1 MKNFFEHNRVLL
13 APMAGVTDL
22 AFRSICREFGADMT
36 YTEMVSAKALSF
48 ANQKTIHLLDLAE
61 GENPLAVQLFGHE
74 PEVLAAQAAWVEENM
89 GDSLAY
95 LDINM
100 GCPARKIASKG
111 DGSALM
117 KDPDL
122 AASIV
127 RAITNAVNAPV
138 TVKFRRGWA
147 MDEETAP
154 DFARQ
159 MEEAG
164 ASAVAVHGRY
174 AQQMY
179 RGSADWG
186 VIRCV
191 KEAVSIPVIG
201 NGDIKRGPDALRMME
216 ETGCDAVMIGRG
228 AQGNPWIFAEAQAA
242 LKGEAI
248 PARPTVDEKIAM
260 ARRHAELL
268 TKLEGRNIVRMRK
281 HAAWYMTGVPR
292 ASGARE
298 QINRCETLE
307 DFNDVF
313 DLVIKMTRE
322 YEAQGFYMNNTG
334 L

>member
-1 MKNFFEHNRVLL
+1 
-13 APMAGVTDL
+13 
-22 AFRSICREFGADMT
+22 
-36 YTEMVSAKALSF
+36 
-48 ANQKTIHLLDLAE
+48 
-61 GENPLAVQLFGHE
+61 
-74 PEVLAAQAAWVEENM
+74 
-89 GDSLAY
+89 
-95 LDINM
+95 
-100 GCPARKIASKG
+100 
-111 DGSALM
+111 
-117 KDPDL
+117 
-122 AASIV
+122 
-127 RAITNAVNAPV
+127 
-138 TVKFRRGWA
+138 

>member
-1 MKNFFEHNRVLL
+1 MKNFFKDHRVLL

-22 AFRSICREFGADMT
+22 AFRSLCRELGADMT

-48 ANQKTIHLLDLAE
+48 ANQKTRHLLDLAE
-61 GENPLAVQLFGHE
+61 GETQVAVQLFGHE
-74 PEVLAAQAAWVEENM
+74 ADVLAAQAAWVEESM
-89 GDSLAY
+89 GSALAY
-95 LDINM
+95 FDINM

-117 KDPDL
+117 KDPAL
-122 AASIV
+122 AAEIV
-127 RAITNAVNAPV
+127 SAVSKAVKVPV
-138 TVKFRRGWA
+138 TAKFRRGWA

-154 DFARQ
+154 DFARR
-159 MEEAG
+159 MEDAG
-164 ASAVAVHGRY
+164 AAAVTVHGRF

-179 RGSADWG
+179 RGCADWS
-186 VIRCV
+186 VIERV
-191 KEAVSIPVIG
+191 KQAVSIPVIG
-201 NGDIKRGPDALRMME
+201 NGDIKHGLDAKRMLDQ
-216 ETGCDAVMIGRG
+216 TGCDAVMIARG

-242 LKGEAI
+242 INEEPI

-268 TKLEGRNIVRMRK
+268 TKLEGHVIVRMRK

-298 QINRCETLE
+298 RINRCETLA
-307 DFNDVF
+307 DFNEVF
-313 DLVIKMTRE
+313 DEVIRMTRH
-322 YEAQGFYMNNTG
+322 YESEGFYMNNTG